1 MTKAQEILA
10 KINEEAS
17 ARAAQLNDE
26 ALIAAVTHPAY
37 VGALAASKA
46 AEGKLEKLNNY
57 LKQCEAIV
65 EAMPIYSEKT
75 RQTVKF
81 KPTSQFGLS
90 TEISKLIAI
99 CTGIQYAKAEHK
111 VQMLAITG
119 LSETLI
125 EQTLADLGSLPYYN
139 SNYGVLVDG
148 TMPNVEALKQ
158 DLILVATTL
167 GVTVDTSFIT
177 QAYMERRYE
186 AAMIRE
192 QKKEAEA
199 AKAALTDANKI
210 II

>member
-81 KPTSQFGLS
+81 RPSSQFGLS

-119 LSETLI
+119 LSETLV
-125 EQTLADLGSLPYYN
+125 EQTLANLGSLPYYN

-158 DLILVATTL
+158 DLMLVATTL
-167 GVTVDTSFIT
+167 GVTVDTSFMT

-192 QKKEAEA
+192 QKKEAEV

>member
-81 KPTSQFGLS
+81 RPSSQFGLS

-119 LSETLI
+119 LSETLV
-125 EQTLADLGSLPYYN
+125 EQTLANLGSLPYYN

-158 DLILVATTL
+158 NLMLVATTL
-167 GVTVDTSFIT
+167 GVTVDTSFMT
-177 QAYMERRYE
+177 QVYMERRYE

-199 AKAALTDANKI
+199 VKAALTDANKI

>member
-65 EAMPIYSEKT
+65 EAMPIYSEKN

-81 KPTSQFGLS
+81 RPSSQFGLS

-119 LSETLI
+119 LS
-125 EQTLADLGSLPYYN
+125 
-139 SNYGVLVDG
+139 V
-148 TMPNVEALKQ
+148 
-158 DLILVATTL
+158 
-167 GVTVDTSFIT
+167 
-177 QAYMERRYE
+177 
-186 AAMIRE
+186 
-192 QKKEAEA
+192 
-199 AKAALTDANKI
+199 
-210 II
+210 

>member
-65 EAMPIYSEKT
+65 EAMPIYSENT

-81 KPTSQFGLS
+81 RPSSQFGLS

-111 VQMLAITG
+111 AQMLAITG
-119 LSETLI
+119 LSETLV

-167 GVTVDTSFIT
+167 GVTVDTSFMT

-199 AKAALTDANKI
+199 AKAALTAANKI

>member
-81 KPTSQFGLS
+81 RPSSQFGLS

-119 LSETLI
+119 LSETLV

-158 DLILVATTL
+158 DLMLVATTL
-167 GVTVDTSFIT
+167 GVTVDTSFMT
-177 QAYMERRYE
+177 QVYMERRYE

-192 QKKEAEA
+192 QKKEAEV

>member
-1 MTKAQEILA
+1 MTKEILA

-37 VGALAASKA
+37 VEALAASKA
-46 AEGKLEKLNNY
+46 AESKLEKLNNY

-81 KPTSQFGLS
+81 RPSSQFGLS

-111 VQMLAITG
+111 AQMLAITG
-119 LSETLI
+119 LSETLV

-158 DLILVATTL
+158 DLMLVATTL
-167 GVTVDTSFIT
+167 GVTVDTSFLT

-186 AAMIRE
+186 AALIRE

-199 AKAALTDANKI
+199 AKAALVDANKI

>member
-1 MTKAQEILA
+1 MNKAQEILA

-46 AEGKLEKLNNY
+46 AENKLEKLNNY

-81 KPTSQFGLS
+81 RPSSQFGLS

-119 LSETLI
+119 LSEVLV

-148 TMPNVEALKQ
+148 TMPNVEALRQ
-158 DLILVATTL
+158 DLMLVATTL

-199 AKAALTDANKI
+199 AKAALTAANKI

>member
-10 KINEEAS
+10 KINEEAA

-46 AEGKLEKLNNY
+46 AESKLEKLNNY
-57 LKQCEAIV
+57 LKQCEAVV
-65 EAMPIYSEKT
+65 EAMPIYSERT

-81 KPTSQFGLS
+81 KPNSQYGLS
-90 TEISKLIAI
+90 TELSKLIAI

-119 LSETLI
+119 LSETLV

-139 SNYGVLVDG
+139 ANYGVIVDG

-177 QAYMERRYE
+177 QAFMERRYE
-186 AAMIRE
+186 AAMIRA
-192 QKKEAEA
+192 QKEEAETV
-199 AKAALTDANKI
+199 KAALTEANKI

>member
-10 KINEEAS
+10 KINEEAA

-81 KPTSQFGLS
+81 RPSSQFGLS

-111 VQMLAITG
+111 AQMLAITG
-119 LSETLI
+119 LSETLV

-186 AAMIRE
+186 AALIRE
-192 QKKEAEA
+192 QKREAEA
-199 AKAALTDANKI
+199 VKAALTDANKI

>member
-46 AEGKLEKLNNY
+46 AQGKLEKLNNY

>member
-17 ARAAQLNDE
+17 VRAAQLNDE

-81 KPTSQFGLS
+81 RPSSQFGLS

-119 LSETLI
+119 LSETLV
-125 EQTLADLGSLPYYN
+125 EQTLANLGSLPYYN

-158 DLILVATTL
+158 DLMLVATTL

-177 QAYMERRYE
+177 QVYMERRYE

>member
-65 EAMPIYSEKT
+65 EAMPIYSENT

-81 KPTSQFGLS
+81 RPSSQFGLS

-111 VQMLAITG
+111 AQMLAITG
-119 LSETLI
+119 LSETLV

-167 GVTVDTSFIT
+167 GVTVDTSFMT

-199 AKAALTDANKI
+199 AKAALTAANKI
-210 II
+210 IL

>member
-65 EAMPIYSEKT
+65 EAMPIYSEKN

-81 KPTSQFGLS
+81 RPSSQFGLS